1 MAQIVLVH
9 GIAQEQ
15 KGQEVV
21 AADVKAPLISGIQNA
36 LGAPCAPREPKVLD
50 RANDLINEIRTGGP
64 AMLDAAFYGNLF
76 LEGRTDS
83 DDEKQLAD
91 SFAKAAMARARA
103 DSPRDRTRETA
114 DQVLHEL
121 ESAVWVL
128 VDPFGNV
135 AYRNCREPLL
145 KVDYVE
151 SRKVFSHCECEPEI
165 TVLVED

>member
-91 SFAKAAMARARA
+91 SFAKAAMARARTVRA
-103 DSPRDRTRETA
+103 IGREKQPIRCCTSSRHRVKHRDS
-114 DQVLHEL
+114 
-121 ESAVWVL
+121 
-128 VDPFGNV
+128 V
-135 AYRNCREPLL
+135 AYWAPPSSNLAGFQASEPGCS
-145 KVDYVE
+145 E
-151 SRKVFSHCECEPEI
+151 QSR
-165 TVLVED
+165 